1 MNTTTDI
8 AEKNKKLL
16 KTALILSFIT
26 IAYNIVE
33 GGISVFFG
41 LSDATLALLGFG
53 IDSFVE
59 VLSGLGIAHMVLRM
73 QKNEVKSWDE
83 FEKFALKITG
93 ISFYILTSGL
103 ILGSVVNI
111 IQNIKPSTTIP
122 GVVVSIIS
130 IISMYVL
137 MKYKLKIGNELKSD
151 AVIADANCTKTCFNL
166 SIILLASSLLYVIF
180 KIGYIDI
187 VGSLGI
193 AYFAFKEGKE
203 SMEKSKSDLIKCECD
218 DD

>member
-1 MNTTTDI
+1 MNTATDI
-8 AEKNKKLL
+8 TEKNKKLL

-26 IAYNIVE
+26 IAYNVIE

-93 ISFYILTSGL
+93 ISFYILTAGL

-111 IQNIKPSTTIP
+111 IQDIKPVTTIP
-122 GVVVSIIS
+122 GIVVSIIS
-130 IISMYVL
+130 IISMYAL

-180 KIGYIDI
+180 KISYIDI
-187 VGSLGI
+187 LGSLGI

-203 SMEKSKSDLIKCECD
+203 SMEKSKSDTIKCECD